1 MVGQIIGLLQT
12 SFNQAWVPWV
22 FQKLKVGKKEDK
34 LRMVKITYLYI
45 IGILI
50 AVFFL
55 WLIMPVIY
63 MFFGKDFQAGMD
75 LVLWVALG
83 FAFNGM
89 YKMVSVYIFYLE
101 KTMIIAFASFG
112 VAIMNVVLNFVFI
125 PEYGPQGAA
134 VATMMSMGTQFFV
147 IWFIASRLIKMPWL
161 LK

>member
-22 FQKLKVGKKEDK
+22 FQKLKVGKQEDK

-45 IGILI
+45 LGILI

-55 WLIMPVIY
+55 WLVMPVIY
-63 MFFGKDFQAGMD
+63 MFFGKAFQAGMD
-75 LVLWVALG
+75 LVLWIALG

-101 KTMIIAFASFG
+101 KTMIIAFTSFG
-112 VAIMNVVLNFVFI
+112 VAIMNVALNFVFI
-125 PEYGPQGAA
+125 PEHGPQGAA
-134 VATMMSMGTQFFV
+134 VATMLSMGAQFLV
-147 IWFIASRLIKMPWL
+147 TWFITSRLIKMPWL